1 MVSMSGVRL
10 TQRISVVGGGATGL
24 GISHSLDPNVYLLS
38 GGEELALVDAGA
50 GWGEDRILDNVRSL
64 GYEPERIRHIFLTHA
79 HADHAGGAASL
90 AERLGAQVYLSELE
104 REALETADEEV
115 LGLSIARRNGYYPE
129 DYRLRPCKVDV
140 ILRGDER
147 LRCGDLELVVIP
159 TPGHSAGSV
168 CFLVDTGEG
177 AALFAGDTVFA
188 GGRISLIVA
197 PGSDLLATQESVA
210 HLGGLNVASLL
221 PGHGIFPLQG
231 GQEHIDRAIEAF
243 STMLPPRSILQ

>member
-1 MVSMSGVRL
+1 MSGVRL

-24 GISHSLDPNVYLLS
+24 GISHFLDPNVYLLS

-64 GYEPERIRHIFLTHA
+64 GYEPERIKHIFLTHA

-104 REALETADEEV
+104 REALATADEEA
-115 LGLSIARRNGYYPE
+115 LGLSIARRNGFYPE
-129 DYRLRPCKVDV
+129 DYRLHPCKVDV
-140 ILRGDER
+140 TLRGDER

-159 TPGHSAGSV
+159 TPGHSTGSV

-197 PGSDLLATQESVA
+197 PGSDLLAMQVSVA

-221 PGHGIFPLQG
+221 PGHGIFPLKE
-231 GQEHIDRAIEAF
+231 GQEHIDQAIEAF

>member
-1 MVSMSGVRL
+1 L
-10 TQRISVVGGGATGL
+10 TQRISVVGGGASGL

-50 GWGEDRILDNVRSL
+50 GPGEDRILENVRSL
-64 GYEPERIRHIFLTHA
+64 GYEPGRIGHIFLTHA

-90 AERLGAQVYLSELE
+90 AERLGARVYLSELE
-104 REALETADEEV
+104 REALENADEEA

-129 DYRLRPCKVDV
+129 DYRLRPCKVNV
-140 ILRGDER
+140 TLRGDER
-147 LRCGDLELVVIP
+147 LRCGDLDLAVIP

-168 CFLVDTGEG
+168 CFLVDTEEG

-188 GGRISLIVA
+188 GGRISLIVV
-197 PGSDLLATQESVA
+197 PGSDLLAMQESVT
-210 HLGGLNVASLL
+210 HLGGLNVTSLL
-221 PGHGIFPLQG
+221 PGHGIFPLEG
-231 GQEHIDRAIEAF
+231 GQGHIDQAVEAF